1 MITADVNLQVWLD
14 TVPGTRPRVVIPYV
28 QSRDSNSVQYQLS
41 AVKQGR
47 GGSSTIRQS
56 GDVQL
61 QANRPTA
68 LTRFSLSVGKQD
80 QCRIELILFTN
91 GKPAGTYQF
100 ECPRAQ

>member
-14 TVPGTRPRVVIPYV
+14 TVPGTQPRVVIPYV
-28 QSRDSNSVQYQLS
+28 QSRADDSVQYQLS

-47 GGSSTIRQS
+47 GGSSTISQS
-56 GDVQL
+56 GDVRL
-61 QANRPTA
+61 QANKPTA